1 MAAQVSSITL
11 DKQGLERFCRRH
23 HIVRLSLFG
32 SAARGEL
39 RTESDLDFLV
49 EYEAG
54 HRPGLVALQQ
64 IEDELSELCG
74 GPAGP
79 CQSQVPESASQG
91 SNPGGSPATVCRRM
105 ISSLATKRASQ
116 IFRTQAGVP
125 GNTSQDSAAQLLTIM
140 EGKLVVG
147 PPFTN
152 EESVGAALALHVP
165 ADAFQRGQHA
175 PGLSRRPVAH

>member
-74 GPAGP
+74 GRQPDL
-79 CQSQVPESASQG
+79 V
-91 SNPGGSPATVCRRM
+91 NPKYLNPRLKDR
-105 ISSLATKRASQ
+105 ILAE
-116 IFRTQAGVP
+116 
-125 GNTSQDSAAQLLTIM
+125 AQLQYA
-140 EGKLVVG
+140 EG
-147 PPFTN
+147 
-152 EESVGAALALHVP
+152 
-165 ADAFQRGQHA
+165 
-175 PGLSRRPVAH
+175 